1 MVYVFLAEDWCPK
14 TKRPGSRGSAS
25 SDKHDPRAILKVCQ
39 LEGEGGARPPPE
51 EEGHFFGVRFLSDPK
66 VTKSNQK
73 FPRISP
79 EGASCGVHLGGWGLA
94 PQDTVDE
101 TFIS

>member
-1 MVYVFLAEDWCPK
+1 MTLGLFP
-14 TKRPGSRGSAS
+14 RSANS
-25 SDKHDPRAILKVCQ
+25 K
-39 LEGEGGARPPPE
+39 GEGADLDPPPLE
-51 EEGHFFGVRFLSDPK
+51 EEEHFFAAKFFSDPK
-66 VTKSNQK
+66 VTKFDRK